1 MMMNDLLRDI
11 IEAEDIAVFIDNMMV
26 GTETEKEHN
35 DIVEKVLRRI
45 AENDLFM
52 KPEKC
57 MWKIREIGFFG
68 VVIKLD
74 GVKMEKEKVQ
84 GVVDW
89 LVLKSIKDM

>member
-1 MMMNDLLRDI
+1 MMNDLLRDI

-57 MWKIREIGFFG
+57 VWKIRKIGFFG

>member
-57 MWKIREIGFFG
+57 VWKIREIGFFG

>member
-57 MWKIREIGFFG
+57 VWKIRKIGFFG

>member
-52 KPEKC
+52 KLEKC
-57 MWKIREIGFFG
+57 VWKIREIGFFG